1 MTQGLLKSFLFTVVG
16 ENWNLRGISY
26 SMSYPFMCS
35 LIVVVRSVHP
45 RRPRGCESISSQ
57 GRRAPGDQQH
67 WQATELH
74 TLRRV
79 KAHERTLK
87 NTSLRLGRK
96 TKIFCHQSKARTA
109 MTVWNWPNKIM
120 SPWALPPWLEI
131 DSQPLDS
138 EDEKCVVFFLKL

>member
-26 SMSYPFMCS
+26 SMSYPFMRS

-57 GRRAPGDQQH
+57 GRRAPRDQQH

-74 TLRRV
+74 TLSRV
-79 KAHERTLK
+79 KAHKRTLK

-96 TKIFCHQSKARTA
+96 TKIFCHQSEARTA

-120 SPWALPPWLEI
+120 SPWALPP
-131 DSQPLDS
+131 
-138 EDEKCVVFFLKL
+138 

>member
-35 LIVVVRSVHP
+35 LMIVVRSVHP

-79 KAHERTLK
+79 KAHERTKSILHSDWVEK
-87 NTSLRLGRK
+87 QRFSATSQKPERL
-96 TKIFCHQSKARTA
+96 
-109 MTVWNWPNKIM
+109 
-120 SPWALPPWLEI
+120 
-131 DSQPLDS
+131 
-138 EDEKCVVFFLKL
+138 